1 MFQCIIFDLSEVLIA
16 GLVGIEEELA
26 QELSMPEDEILSCFA
41 GSLRDELFVGGIS
54 EDTYLK
60 QIITRERWEID
71 IARLKTVIRNN
82 FHNEVEGSLHILMDL
97 ASRYELVLL
106 SDHAR
111 EWVSYIQSTY
121 PFLKVFE
128 QTFFSY
134 NLKRTKKDPE
144 AFSRVLDALSL
155 SPHHCLFIDDNPKN
169 VHVAEWV
176 GIPSI
181 QFVSAE
187 QLATDLESRKVLY
200 SMSWRDQNDPGAF

>member
-1 MFQCIIFDLSEVLIA
+1 MFRCIIFDLSEVLLA

-26 QELSMPEDEILSCFA
+26 QELSVSEDKILSCFA
-41 GSLRDELFVGGIS
+41 GSLRDELFVGSIS

-155 SPHHCLFIDDNPKN
+155 SPHNCLFIDDNPQN

-181 QFVSAE
+181 HFVNAE
-187 QLATDLESRKVLY
+187 QLSADLESRKVLY
-200 SMSWRDQNDPGAF
+200 SMSCQERPK

>member
-1 MFQCIIFDLSEVLIA
+1 MFRCIIFDLSEVLIA

-26 QELSMPEDEILSCFA
+26 QKLSVSEDKILSCFA
-41 GSLRDELFVGGIS
+41 GSLRDELFVGSIS

-134 NLKRTKKDPE
+134 NLKRTKKDPG
-144 AFSRVLDALSL
+144 AFSRVLDTLSL

-181 QFVSAE
+181 HFVNAE

-200 SMSWRDQNDPGAF
+200 SMSCQERPK